1 MNEKE
6 NIVSTI
12 LRHTKLKKLGTDRFV
27 GYCPFCGANTPT
39 FFVSW
44 KKQSFHCFNC
54 GKSGD
59 EKKFISLI
67 DTEKTEEKKE
77 LDASVSKLLWAA
89 TAFFT
94 RSLSKSE
101 GKKGLQYL
109 RTRGLSEETI
119 DKFALGY
126 ACKGSALMRFLK
138 EKGYSEQELVDFGL
152 IKKNDKEECYDA
164 FRNRVMFPI
173 LNESGDVIGFGGRV
187 LDDSKPKYLNSPESS
202 VFIKKK
208 NLFALNLAKDSKKD
222 FFILT
227 EGYMDVIALHQ
238 AGFDNAIASLGTA
251 LTEDQAKLIARH
263 VNTVVIAY
271 DSDDAGRKATR
282 RAIEILNKAGLKVK
296 ILTLPEGSKD
306 PDELM
311 QTPAGVQL
319 FQRCIETAEDP
330 ILYLLRQNRK
340 KYDSSNEKE
349 LKSFLKESAELLFN
363 ANPVSQI
370 IYAKV
375 AVELWRSKE

>member
-1 MNEKE
+1 MMNEKE

-12 LRHTKLKKLGTDRFV
+12 LPHTKLKKLETDRFV
-27 GYCPFCGANTPT
+27 GYCPFCRADTPT

-67 DTEKTEEKKE
+67 DMKEEKE
-77 LDASVSKLLWAA
+77 EMDASVSKLLWAT

-109 RTRGLSEETI
+109 KSRGLSEETI

-138 EKGYSEQELVDFGL
+138 EKGYSEQELLDFGL
-152 IKKNDKEECYDA
+152 AKKNDKEECYDS

-208 NLFALNLAKDSKKD
+208 SFCSESCKRFKKRLLYPNRRIHGCD
-222 FFILT
+222 CT
-227 EGYMDVIALHQ
+227 
-238 AGFDNAIASLGTA
+238 AS
-251 LTEDQAKLIARH
+251 
-263 VNTVVIAY
+263 
-271 DSDDAGRKATR
+271 GR
-282 RAIEILNKAGLKVK
+282 I
-296 ILTLPEGSKD
+296 
-306 PDELM
+306 
-311 QTPAGVQL
+311 
-319 FQRCIETAEDP
+319 
-330 ILYLLRQNRK
+330 
-340 KYDSSNEKE
+340 
-349 LKSFLKESAELLFN
+349 
-363 ANPVSQI
+363 
-370 IYAKV
+370 
-375 AVELWRSKE
+375 

>member
-1 MNEKE
+1 
-6 NIVSTI
+6 
-12 LRHTKLKKLGTDRFV
+12 
-27 GYCPFCGANTPT
+27 
-39 FFVSW
+39 
-44 KKQSFHCFNC
+44 
-54 GKSGD
+54 
-59 EKKFISLI
+59 
-67 DTEKTEEKKE
+67 
-77 LDASVSKLLWAA
+77 
-89 TAFFT
+89 
-94 RSLSKSE
+94 
-101 GKKGLQYL
+101 
-109 RTRGLSEETI
+109 
-119 DKFALGY
+119 
-126 ACKGSALMRFLK
+126 
-138 EKGYSEQELVDFGL
+138 
-152 IKKNDKEECYDA
+152 
-164 FRNRVMFPI
+164 
-173 LNESGDVIGFGGRV
+173 
-187 LDDSKPKYLNSPESS
+187 
-202 VFIKKK
+202 
-208 NLFALNLAKDSKKD
+208 
-222 FFILT
+222 
-227 EGYMDVIALHQ
+227 MDVIALHQ